1 MPGSIKVIM
10 KHPKT
15 LAAVAISIFT
25 SDSLSGPSSSFALAW
40 SSPLRSHVLRSP
52 LHSPLAK
59 IHSSTYRES
68 KSNPLSAT
76 SKSDSPIPYAELSSA
91 YDKSLPAALVG
102 EAVRS
107 ALRSDRGICFDFT
120 VDRFND
126 NGGASRLVSIV
137 QVRGKGTRAFLNAKF
152 SQSVPTHSADGVG
165 DLDSET
171 SLKLNLVRSG
181 RAYETGYL
189 TSKGRIIDRIVVL
202 SFLND
207 KINDEND
214 YAFLVTSPG
223 NSGSTLYDELAP
235 FVFPMD
241 QVTLTDC
248 SSASQELSRH
258 TSVITLACSKLN
270 DAQTSFKNNVLDLL
284 DNQNTISKFEFPT
297 KSLCIH
303 YRTKD
308 TDVYILEYTFLPIE
322 SCHGYTLLIRGNG
335 SLSNDVWDKLTH
347 ERNDKGP
354 VGVGSLEYETLR
366 IEAGLPGYGYEMSGD
381 GPKRKKM
388 SMDRDKEATVEE
400 EQKYYSKANP
410 LELHLQ
416 NLVDTDKGCYQG
428 QEGVASMMKNQRGCP
443 RNLYQV
449 VFYDTEN
456 DFDDDGGNDSFLMS
470 VDTNELR
477 AFQQLKKQS
486 TISNNTRQPRPGD
499 ELFVLGSNES
509 IKVGT
514 ITSVAEP
521 NGTGEA
527 ITVGLALVRRPGSIL
542 DAIKDNDLEL
552 PRWWENFDKNDSVED
567 DGSAGNYGA
576 KISRDK
582 GTSGLMNPPPLDPLH
597 NLEVTV
603 GGTYTMGRL
612 RSVPSRR
619 YEYVNKGDVASLLDY
634 ERRGQVVKTFADS
647 GVREPEIKVV
657 NDKAGRDQNS
667 IIDVTINEEDDQI
680 DNALAEAEKEAA
692 EAAAQAEKAAAEAKR
707 KAEKMEMLKA
717 RAEAAMAARRQKKG

>member
-1 MPGSIKVIM
+1 M
-10 KHPKT
+10 KYLKSF
-15 LAAVAISIFT
+15 AAVAISVFASDTT
-25 SDSLSGPSSSFALAW
+25 SSCPSSSFALAW
-40 SSPLRSHVLRSP
+40 SSPMRSHNLRSP
-52 LHSPLAK
+52 PRSSLSK
-59 IHSSTYRES
+59 TYSSTYRER
-68 KSNPLSAT
+68 KSNPL
-76 SKSDSPIPYAELSSA
+76 YAELSSA
-91 YDKSLPAALVG
+91 YDKVLPAALVG
-102 EAVRS
+102 EAVRA

-120 VDRFND
+120 ADRFND
-126 NGGASRLVSIV
+126 NGGESRLVSVV

-152 SQSVPTHSADGVG
+152 SQSVPIQSIEGSGAV
-165 DLDSET
+165 DSET
-171 SLKLNLVRSG
+171 SLKLELVRSG

-189 TSKGRIIDRIVVL
+189 TSKGRIIDRILVL

-207 KINDEND
+207 KANDDNDE
-214 YAFLVTSPG
+214 AFLVTSPG

-241 QVTLTDC
+241 QVALTDC
-248 SSASQELSRH
+248 SSASEKLPAQ

-270 DAQTSFKNNVLDLL
+270 DVQTSFKNNVLELL
-284 DNQNTISKFEFPT
+284 DDHSRSSKFKFPT
-297 KSLCIH
+297 KSVCNH

-322 SCHGYTLLIRGNG
+322 ACHGYTLLIRGDG
-335 SLSNDVWDKLTH
+335 SLANNVWDKLTH

-366 IEAGLPGYGYEMSGD
+366 IEAGLPGYGQEMSGD

-388 SMDRDKEATVEE
+388 PVDTDKEINEEIKEE
-400 EQKYYSKANP
+400 EEEKYCSKANP

-416 NLVDTDKGCYQG
+416 YLVDTDKGCYQG

-443 RNLYQV
+443 RTLYQV
-449 VFYDTEN
+449 VFYDSEN

-470 VDTNELR
+470 IDTNKLR
-477 AFQQLKKQS
+477 EFQELKKQS
-486 TISNNTRQPRPGD
+486 TMSNDTRQPRPGD
-499 ELFVLGSNES
+499 VLFVLGSNES

-527 ITVGLALVRRPGSIL
+527 ITVALALVRRPGSIL
-542 DAIKDNDLEL
+542 DAIKDNDLDL
-552 PRWWENFDKNDSVED
+552 PRWWENVDNDDSVG

-582 GTSGLMNPPPLDPLH
+582 GTSGIMNPPPLDPLH

-619 YEYVNKGDVASLLDY
+619 YEYTNKGDVASLLDY

-657 NDKAGRDQNS
+657 SDKVGRDQNN
-667 IIDVTINEEDDQI
+667 IIDVTIDEQDDEI

-717 RAEAAMAARRQKKG
+717 RAEAAMAARRKKKE